1 MAASQIPHNVTFS
14 PDVKTLGHLWP
25 YLWSKQSRGVKAR
38 FVIAVMCLILA
49 KVATLLIPQFF
60 KGSVDALT
68 PAFGGIILVP
78 VFMILAYGVA
88 RLLSTLFAEL
98 RDGVFAAVTQEAVR
112 SVGLNVFEHLHKLSL
127 RYHLDRQ
134 TGGLSRSIERG
145 TKGVESLLQFLTFNI
160 VPTIVEII
168 LVCSLLW
175 VLYGGLYAAITFATL
190 LAYVAY
196 TLLITNW
203 RIHFVRTMNQT
214 DNEASSKAI
223 DSLLNYE
230 TVKYFNNETHEVH
243 QYDSALRRYRKAA
256 ISSKIT
262 LSFLNGGQSLII
274 SIGLIAIMLLAGQ
287 DVQNNVLTVGDF
299 VALNAYLIQLYMP
312 LNLLGFAYR
321 GVKIALVNL
330 ENMLG
335 LIHEPCEIVDQ
346 KGAKDL
352 DFKAG
357 ELVFNN
363 VTFHY
368 NQDREI
374 LKDITFTVPA
384 GKTVAIVG
392 SSGAG
397 KSTISRLLFRFY
409 DVTAGAILI
418 DGQDIRDVTQ
428 ESVRKLIGIVPQDTV
443 LFNET
448 ILYNIAYGRPSA
460 SQEEIVEAAKSAQI
474 HNFILSLP
482 EGYET
487 KVGERGLKL
496 SGGEK
501 QRVAIARTLLKR
513 PKIFL
518 FDEATSALDTHTE
531 KQIQENLSLLSRYHT
546 TLIIAHRLST
556 IVDADTIIVLDK
568 GRIIETGSHAEL
580 LALKGAYATM
590 WQRQRGSMA

>member
-1 MAASQIPHNVTFS
+1 MATSQIPHNATLS

-25 YLWSKQSRGVKAR
+25 YLWSKQSRGVKTR
-38 FVIAVMCLILA
+38 FVVAVSCLLLA

-60 KGSVDALT
+60 KGAVDALT
-68 PAFGGIILVP
+68 PSVGGIILVP
-78 VFMILAYGVA
+78 IFMILAYGAA

-98 RDGVFAAVTQEAVR
+98 RDGIFATVTQQAVR
-112 SVGLNVFEHLHKLSL
+112 SVGINVFEHLHKLSL

-145 TKGVESLLQFLTFNI
+145 TKAVESLLQFLTFNI

-175 VLYGGLYAAITFATL
+175 VVYGGLYAAITFATL
-190 LAYVAY
+190 VAYVTY

-230 TVKYFNNETHEVH
+230 TVKYFNNENHEIQ
-243 QYDSALRRYRKAA
+243 QYDSALLRYRRAA
-256 ISSKIT
+256 VSSKIT

-274 SIGLIAIMLLAGQ
+274 SIGLITIMLLAGQ

-321 GVKIALVNL
+321 EVKIALVNL

-335 LIHEPCEIVDQ
+335 LIHEPCEILDKQ
-346 KGAKDL
+346 DASDL
-352 DFKAG
+352 NFKAG
-357 ELVFNN
+357 EIVFNH
-363 VTFHY
+363 VTFYY
-368 NQDREI
+368 NTDRRI
-374 LKDITFTVPA
+374 LKDVSFTVPA

-409 DVTAGAILI
+409 DVTGGAILI

-448 ILYNIAYGRPSA
+448 IQYNIAYGRPSA
-460 SQEEIVEAAKSAQI
+460 SQEEIIEAAKSAQI
-474 HNFILSLP
+474 HDFILSLP

-501 QRVAIARTLLKR
+501 QRVAIARTLLKK

-531 KQIQENLSLLSRYHT
+531 KQIQENLFLLSRNYT

-556 IVDADTIIVLDK
+556 IVDADTIIVLEK

-580 LALKGAYATM
+580 LVLKGTYASM
-590 WQRQRGSMA
+590 WQRQHGSMG

>member
-1 MAASQIPHNVTFS
+1 MVGSQVPHNTALT
-14 PDVKTLGHLWP
+14 PDIKTLAHLWP
-25 YLWSKQSRGVKAR
+25 YLWSKQSPAIKTR
-38 FVIAVMCLILA
+38 FVIAVISLILA
-49 KVATLLIPQFF
+49 KIATLLIPQFF
-60 KGSVDALT
+60 KGAVDALT
-68 PAFGGIILVP
+68 PSVGGMILVP
-78 VFMILAYGVA
+78 IFMILAYGVA

-98 RDGVFAAVTQEAVR
+98 RDGIFATVTQETVR

-160 VPTIVEII
+160 VPTIVEIV

-175 VLYGGLYAAITFATL
+175 ALYGGLYAAITFATL
-190 LAYVAY
+190 LAYIAY
-196 TLLITNW
+196 TLVITNW

-214 DNEASSKAI
+214 DNEASNKAI

-230 TVKYFNNETHEVH
+230 TVKYFNNEHHEAH
-243 QYDSALRRYRKAA
+243 QYDSALMRYRKAA
-256 ISSKIT
+256 ISSKLT

-287 DVQNNVLTVGDF
+287 DVQNNLLTVGDF

-321 GVKIALVNL
+321 EVKIALVNL
-330 ENMLG
+330 ENMLD
-335 LIHEPCEIVDQ
+335 LIHEPCEITD
-346 KGAKDL
+346 KTGAKEL
-352 DFKAG
+352 NFKAG
-357 ELVFNN
+357 EITFKDVS
-363 VTFHY
+363 FHY
-368 NQDREI
+368 NKDRQI
-374 LKDITFTVPA
+374 LKDVTFTLPA

-409 DVTAGAILI
+409 DVSQGAILI

-448 ILYNIAYGRPSA
+448 IGYNIAYGRPSA
-460 SQEEIVEAAKSAQI
+460 SQEDIIEAAKAAQI
-474 HNFILSLP
+474 HDFIISLP

-501 QRVAIARTLLKR
+501 QRVAIARTLLKK

-518 FDEATSALDTHTE
+518 FDEATSALDTRTE
-531 KQIQENLSLLSRYHT
+531 KQIQESLYQLSHNFT

-556 IVDADTIIVLDK
+556 IVDADTIIVLEK
-568 GRIIETGSHAEL
+568 GKIIETGNHQEL
-580 LALKGAYATM
+580 LALKGTYATM
-590 WQRQRGSMA
+590 WQRQRGSLA